1 MLLINKAAY
10 MYGIQEEN
18 IFIFRICIFS
28 QSATLRLI
36 THQHV
41 NVLEHVKA
49 PAELVID

>member
-1 MLLINKAAY
+1 MLLINKAY

-18 IFIFRICIFS
+18 ILIFRICIFS